1 MAIFEATQRKKII
14 IIFIYIAIFGLFLSF
29 LTFKIYSWL
38 KPAQTCFDKIK
49 NQNEKE
55 VDCGGVC
62 LKKCP
67 ARAEHSLSVFNSGFM
82 DSGQVNKYDLYG
94 EVENPNS
101 DFGSSQFKYVFTLK
115 DSSGN
120 AIASKEGKGYILPG
134 EGKYVVEN
142 NVESVSVPA
151 SAQLE
156 IKGNDWL
163 EFKDYEK
170 PQLKIINKN
179 YNEISSGVGFSE
191 AVGLLRNESPF
202 DFSAIKIGVI
212 LKDENGKII
221 ALNST
226 QINDVRSGENREF
239 RVFWPNKFFGSVR
252 NMEVQPEVNIFDS
265 ESFAE
270 RYIDS
275 QKFQEYEYK

>member
-1 MAIFEATQRKKII
+1 MEATQRKKII
-14 IIFIYIAIFGLFLSF
+14 IIFIYLFIICSF
-29 LTFKIYSWL
+29 LGFLAFKIYVRL
-38 KPAQTCFDKIK
+38 KPPQTCFDKIK

-55 VDCGGVC
+55 VDCGGIC

-67 ARAEHSLSVFNSGFM
+67 ARAEYSLSVLNSGFVE
-82 DSGQVNKYDLYG
+82 SGLVNKYDLYG

-101 DFGSSQFKYVFTLK
+101 DFGSSQFKYIFTLK
-115 DSSGN
+115 DSAGN
-120 AIASKEGKGYILPG
+120 TIVSKEGRGYILPG
-134 EGKYVVEN
+134 ERKYVVASN
-142 NVESVSVPA
+142 IESASVPA

-156 IKGNDWL
+156 IKENDWL
-163 EFKDYEK
+163 EFADYEK

-202 DFSAIKIGVI
+202 DFTAIKIGVI

-226 QINDVRSGENREF
+226 EINDVRSGENREF
-239 RVFWPNKFFGSVR
+239 RFFWPNKFFGSVR

-265 ESFAE
+265 ESFAK

-275 QKFQEYEYK
+275 QKFQEYDYK